1 MVKCSQEVIYLM
13 VARPKGPDKI
23 KLSLMLPEDVIMQA
37 KIHAIEQ
44 RTTLSDL
51 IEGLLRSELE
61 KKFLR
66 AAEKG
71 EPYRT
76 T

>member
-1 MVKCSQEVIYLM
+1 M
-13 VARPKGPDKI
+13 VARPKGEDKV
-23 KLSLMLPEDVIMQA
+23 KLTLTLPEDVIMQA

-44 RTTLSDL
+44 RKTLSGL
-51 IEGLLRSELE
+51 IEELLRKELG

-66 AAEKG
+66 AAEPG

>member
-1 MVKCSQEVIYLM
+1 M
-13 VARPKGPDKI
+13 VARPRKEDHV
-23 KLSLMLPEDVIMQA
+23 KLTLTMSETVIMQA